1 MFKRLESSSERFERS
16 MSDDLDEFDI
26 SDNVSPPQPLV
37 PQPPTGGAPGA
48 ARGGAYNA
56 RVNRAR
62 TSNRVLGR
70 STSSTSLMGD
80 EDGDGV
86 TGNPGAGE
94 QQGNPMQGHW
104 MHHGGQHVHV
114 HFR

>member
-1 MFKRLESSSERFERS
+1 

-56 RVNRAR
+56 RVNLRTQ
-62 TSNRVLGR
+62 TSNSVLGEWR
-70 STSSTSLMGD
+70 KAPTS
-80 EDGDGV
+80 
-86 TGNPGAGE
+86 
-94 QQGNPMQGHW
+94 
-104 MHHGGQHVHV
+104 
-114 HFR
+114 